1 MFIIKLYTTGCP
13 KCEVLKAKLKQKNI
27 PFDEINNMQPLLE
40 RGFMTVPVLEVDDK
54 FMDFSEAIKY
64 VNAM

>member
-27 PFDEINNMQPLLE
+27 PFDEINDMQPLLE